1 MKYGVFVKTHLS
13 NTRLPQVKKRAPK
26 VQEDDD
32 IRIEICSF
40 NIPLKKVLR
49 IQDVYEL
56 RKYVERNNWKF
67 YKNFIKIY

>member
-32 IRIEICSF
+32 IRIERC
-40 NIPLKKVLR
+40 V
-49 IQDVYEL
+49 
-56 RKYVERNNWKF
+56 
-67 YKNFIKIY
+67 